1 MELLNISDLYVSET
15 ANQFAI
21 NAEEIDFPLAPQLVE
36 VEQKLELN
44 TAAGITIKA
53 ALLDT
58 KSQWDYRDV
67 EGIKLIHF
75 AKKIYVPKT
84 LRKRTLEWY
93 HHYLCHP
100 GGDRLAT
107 TLTQVCIWR
116 GIVNQARA
124 HCKHCSMCQKYK
136 KRSTKY
142 GHLPPKEVESLDP
155 WNTVLCN
162 IYSNVL
168 LKVLLYIDDS
178 SCS

>member
-1 MELLNISDLYVSET
+1 M
-15 ANQFAI
+15 
-21 NAEEIDFPLAPQLVE
+21 NAEQIDFPLAPQLVE

-44 TAAGITIKA
+44 TAAGMTIKA

-84 LRKRTLEWY
+84 LRKRTLQWY
-93 HHYLCHP
+93 HRYLCHP
-100 GGDRLAT
+100 GGDRLFTA
-107 TLTQVCIWR
+107 TLTQVCTWR
-116 GIVNQARA
+116 GIVHQARTY
-124 HCKHCSMCQKYK
+124 CKHCSMCQKYK

-155 WNTVLCN
+155 WNTICVDL
-162 IYSNVL
+162 IGPYL
-168 LKVLLYIDDS
+168 LGQSQIN
-178 SCS
+178 